1 MTLFFSVRIYDVIFA
16 GIAMEYLNSLD
27 IQEDAEKEVNNLKEL
42 AFKNPPK
49 VCFCLR
55 ISL

>member
-1 MTLFFSVRIYDVIFA
+1 MTLLYSVRTYDIIFA

-27 IQEDAEKEVNNLKEL
+27 IQEDAEKEVNNLKDL